1 MKKYSRLASVEEK
14 RNIKKAYY
22 YIILSIATIVLLILY
37 GLPALIKFAGFIG
50 DVAKSDKPVEINDIT
65 PPAPP
70 QFDQIVEFTNKEVL
84 VITGK
89 SESGAT
95 ITIRANNENS
105 EIVANSNGGFS
116 FIFSLQA
123 GDNTIDAR
131 SKDISGNESNQT
143 NTYKIYFDNK
153 EPKLDIQSPADGSAY
168 FGSGQ
173 RQLSI
178 KGTVDEIV
186 DLTVNGKPVAIK
198 EDTGTDGDNTFS
210 FTTTLNEGENKFDVV
225 ATDPALNETSS
236 TLTVNFSL

>member
-1 MKKYSRLASVEEK
+1 MTTKRYSRLDSVEEK

-22 YIILSIATIVLLILY
+22 YIFLSVATVLLLIFY
-37 GLPALIKFAGFIG
+37 GLPALVKFAGFIG

-70 QFDQIVEFTNKEVL
+70 QFDQIIEFTNKEVL

-95 ITIRANNENS
+95 ITIRANNNNS
-105 EIVANSNGGFS
+105 EIIANNDGVFS
-116 FIFSLQA
+116 FIFNLNN

-143 NTYKIYFDNK
+143 NTYRIYFDNK
-153 EPKLDIQSPADGSAY
+153 EPKLDIQSPADGSTY
-168 FGSGQ
+168 FGNGQ

-186 DLTVNGKPVAIK
+186 DLTVNGRPVAVK
-198 EDTGTDGDNTFS
+198 DDNTFS
-210 FTTTLNEGENKFDVV
+210 FTTTLNEGENKFEVKAV
-225 ATDPALNETSS
+225 DPALNETST
-236 TLTVNFSL
+236 TLTVTFSL